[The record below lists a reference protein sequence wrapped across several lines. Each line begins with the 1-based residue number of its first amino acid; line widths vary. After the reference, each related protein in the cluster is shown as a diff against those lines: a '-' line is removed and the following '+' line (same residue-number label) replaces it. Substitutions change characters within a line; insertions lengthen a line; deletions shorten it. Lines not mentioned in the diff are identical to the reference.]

1 LAFRVLGGAAL
12 KPGDKLYWARFLGGV
27 AMGLLT
33 GLMRLYEPTIFLG
46 IALAV
51 AAYIISAIILRA
63 ILSPDQRMKLGR
75 GLYLSGATAYAA
87 MWVISLII
95 VSNML

>member
-1 LAFRVLGGAAL
+1 M

>member
-1 LAFRVLGGAAL
+1 
-12 KPGDKLYWARFLGGV
+12 
-27 AMGLLT
+27 
-33 GLMRLYEPTIFLG
+33 
-46 IALAV
+46 
-51 AAYIISAIILRA
+51 
-63 ILSPDQRMKLGR
+63 MKLGR